1 MSLHGTATEEPNS
14 TRPDSMTS
22 FVVVIP
28 ARYAST
34 RFPGKPLAT
43 LGGKPVVAHVVER
56 AHESGAK
63 EVIVATDDQRIA
75 DAVSFCGCA
84 VAMTSVDHATGTDR
98 IAEVAAQHGWD
109 DDTIV
114 VNAQG
119 DEPLL
124 PPELIRTVANTLE
137 ERREAEI
144 ATACH
149 PISKVTE
156 FVDTNAVKVVLDQR
170 GYALY
175 FSRAPIPWPRDA
187 FATDKTRLP
196 AHLPAYRHI
205 GIYAYR
211 CGFLRTYATLSPAV
225 LERFES
231 LEQLRA
237 LAHGYRIAV
246 SVTAQAPPMGIDTPD
261 DLDRVRAEIAKL

>member
-1 MSLHGTATEEPNS
+1 
-14 TRPDSMTS
+14 MTS

-34 RFPGKPLAT
+34 RFPGKPLAE
-43 LGGKPVVAHVVER
+43 LDGKPMVAHVVDR
-56 AHESGAK
+56 AHESGAD
-63 EVIVATDDQRIA
+63 EVIVATDDKRIA
-75 DAVSFCGCA
+75 DAVSACGCA
-84 VAMTSVDHATGTDR
+84 VAMTRSDHTTGTDR
-98 IAEVAAQHGWD
+98 IAEVVTQRGWQ

-119 DEPLL
+119 DEPLM
-124 PPELIRTVANTLE
+124 PPEMISAVASKLDQCPD
-137 ERREAEI
+137 AAI

-149 PISKVTE
+149 PISEVAE
-156 FVDTNAVKVVLDQR
+156 FMDSNAVKVVFDQS

-175 FSRAPIPWPRDA
+175 FSRAPIPWPRDD
-187 FATDKTRLP
+187 FAADRSQLP
-196 AHLPAYRHI
+196 PDLPAYRHV

-211 CGFLRTYATLSPAV
+211 CSFLRAYAELPPAV

-237 LAHGYRIAV
+237 LANGYRIAV
-246 SVTAQAPPMGIDTPD
+246 SVAAQAPPPGIDTPD
-261 DLDRVRAEIAKL
+261 DLERARGQIAKL

>member
-1 MSLHGTATEEPNS
+1 
-14 TRPDSMTS
+14 MTS

-28 ARYAST
+28 ARFAST
-34 RFPGKPLAT
+34 RFPGKPLAQ
-43 LGGKPVVAHVVER
+43 LDGKPMVAHVVDR
-56 AHESGAK
+56 AHESGAD
-63 EVIVATDDQRIA
+63 EVIVATDDRRIA
-75 DAVSFCGCA
+75 DAVAGCKCV
-84 VAMTSVDHATGTDR
+84 VAMTRTDHATGTDR
-98 IAEVAAQHGWD
+98 IAEVVAQRGWH

-124 PPELIRTVANTLE
+124 PPALVRSVATALE
-137 ERREAEI
+137 ECPQAAI

-149 PISKVTE
+149 PISDVAE
-156 FVDTNAVKVVLDQR
+156 FLDPNAVKVVFDTNH
-170 GYALY
+170 YALY
-175 FSRAPIPWPRDA
+175 FSRAPIPWPRDE
-187 FATDKTRLP
+187 FASGRSRLP
-196 AHLPAYRHI
+196 DDLPAYRHV

-211 CGFLRTYATLSPAV
+211 CAFLRAYANLPQAS

-246 SVTAQAPPMGIDTPD
+246 SVQEHAPPPGIDTPE
-261 DLDRVRAEIAKL
+261 DLERVRGKITPL

>member
-1 MSLHGTATEEPNS
+1 
-14 TRPDSMTS
+14 MTS

-34 RFPGKPLAT
+34 RFPGKALAE
-43 LGGKPVVAHVVER
+43 LDGKPMVAHVIDR
-56 AHESGAK
+56 ARESGADD
-63 EVIVATDDQRIA
+63 VIVATDDERIA
-75 DAVSFCGCA
+75 AAVAACGCT
-84 VAMTSVDHATGTDR
+84 VAMTRADHATGTDR
-98 IAEVAAQHGWD
+98 IAEVVNQHGWP
-109 DDTIV
+109 DDTII

-124 PPELIRTVANTLE
+124 PPDLISGVATALE
-137 ERREAEI
+137 QSAQAAI

-149 PISKVTE
+149 PISDVAE
-156 FVDTNAVKVVLDQR
+156 FMDSHAVKVVFDENH
-170 GYALY
+170 YALY

-187 FATDKTRLP
+187 FAAGPVALP
-196 AHLPAYRHI
+196 EGLPAYRHI

-211 CGFLRTYATLSPAV
+211 CAFLRAYADLAQVT

-246 SVTAQAPPMGIDTPD
+246 NVREHAPPPGIDTPA
-261 DLDRVRAEIAKL
+261 DLERVRGKITSL

>member
-1 MSLHGTATEEPNS
+1 
-14 TRPDSMTS
+14 MTP

-34 RFPGKPLAT
+34 RFPGKPLAE
-43 LGGKPVVAHVVER
+43 LDGSPMVAHVVER
-56 AHESGAK
+56 ARESGAR
-63 EVIVATDDQRIA
+63 EVVVATDDARIA
-75 DAVSFCGCA
+75 DAVANRQCT
-84 VAMTSVDHATGTDR
+84 VAMTRADHPTGTDR
-98 IAEVAAQHGWD
+98 IAEVVTQRGWGD
-109 DDTIV
+109 DVIV

-124 PPELIRTVANTLE
+124 PPDLIREVAASLE
-137 ERREAEI
+137 QHRDAAI

-149 PISKVTE
+149 AIADVAE
-156 FVDTNAVKVVLDQR
+156 FLDPNAVKVVVDED

-175 FSRAPIPWPRDA
+175 FSRAPIPWPRDE
-187 FATDKTRLP
+187 FKGGQDRLP
-196 AHLPAYRHI
+196 ESLPAYRHI

-211 CGFLRTYATLSPAV
+211 CAFLRRYSALQSAAI
-225 LERFES
+225 ERFES

-246 SVTAQAPPMGIDTPD
+246 HTVAQAPPPGIDTPD
-261 DLDRVRAEIAKL
+261 DLERVRQKSAPL

>member
-1 MSLHGTATEEPNS
+1 VLSRAYTALGE
-14 TRPDSMTS
+14 SMTS

-34 RFPGKPLAT
+34 RFPGKPLVEIN
-43 LGGKPVVAHVVER
+43 GKPMVAHVVDR
-56 AHESGAK
+56 AQESGAA
-63 EVIVATDDQRIA
+63 EVIVATDDKRIA
-75 DAVSFCGCA
+75 EAALVHGCV
-84 VAMTSVDHATGTDR
+84 VAMTRDDHATGTDR
-98 IAEVAAQHGWD
+98 IAEVVAQRGWD

-124 PPELIRTVANTLE
+124 PGSMIRTVAQSLE
-137 ERREAEI
+137 QHDGASI

-149 PISKVTE
+149 PIRDIAE
-156 FVDTNAVKVVLDQR
+156 FMDPNAVKVVFDEA

-187 FATDKTRLP
+187 FSADEKSSLP
-196 AHLPAYRHI
+196 TNLPAYRHI

-211 CGFLRTYATLSPAV
+211 CKFLRKYASLKPATI
-225 LERFES
+225 ERFES

-237 LAHGYRIAV
+237 MSHGYRIAV
-246 SVTAQAPPMGIDTPD
+246 MVSENAPPPGIDTPD
-261 DLDRVRAEIAKL
+261 DLNRLRASMAPL

>member
-1 MSLHGTATEEPNS
+1 
-14 TRPDSMTS
+14 MTS

-34 RFPGKPLAT
+34 RFPGKPLAE
-43 LGGKPVVAHVVER
+43 LSGKPMVAHVVDR
-56 AHESGAK
+56 ALESGAD
-63 EVIVATDDQRIA
+63 EVIVATDDKRIV
-75 DAVSFCGCA
+75 DAVAAYKGTP
-84 VAMTSVDHATGTDR
+84 AMTRAGHTTGTDR
-98 IAEVAAQHGWD
+98 IAEVVAQRGWP

-119 DEPLL
+119 DEPLM
-124 PPELIRTVANTLE
+124 PPDMISAVASKLDE
-137 ERREAEI
+137 CPDAAI

-149 PISKVTE
+149 PISDIAE
-156 FVDTNAVKVVLDQR
+156 FMDPNAVKVVVDRR

-187 FATDKTRLP
+187 FAADRTQLP
-196 AHLPAYRHI
+196 ADLPAYRHV

-211 CGFLRTYATLSPAV
+211 CSFLRAYAELTPAA

-237 LAHGYRIAV
+237 LANGYRIAV
-246 SVTAQAPPMGIDTPD
+246 SIASEAPPPGIDTPG
-261 DLDRVRAEIAKL
+261 DLERARKQMAKL

>member
-1 MSLHGTATEEPNS
+1 MKP
-14 TRPDSMTS
+14 

-34 RFPGKPLAT
+34 RFPGKPLVE
-43 LGGKPVVAHVVER
+43 LNGKPMVVHVVDR
-56 AHESGAK
+56 ARESGAT
-63 EVIVATDDQRIA
+63 EIVVATDDARIA
-75 DAVSFCGCA
+75 SAVSAHGCE
-84 VAMTSVDHATGTDR
+84 VAMTRGEHATGTDR
-98 IAEVAAQHGWD
+98 IAEVVAQRGWD
-109 DDTIV
+109 NDTIV

-124 PPELIRTVANTLE
+124 PPAMIRTVAETLQ
-137 ERREAEI
+137 RHDGASI

-149 PISKVTE
+149 PIQDVAE
-156 FVDTNAVKVVLDQR
+156 FLDPNAVKVVFDEA

-187 FATDKTRLP
+187 FADSKSSLPKDLP
-196 AHLPAYRHI
+196 AFRHI

-211 CGFLRTYATLSPAV
+211 CEFLRKYATLKPATM
-225 LERFES
+225 ERFES

-237 LAHGYRIAV
+237 MAHGYRIAV
-246 SVTAQAPPMGIDTPD
+246 TVSDAAPPPGIDTPD
-261 DLDRVRAEIAKL
+261 DLKRLRNSMAPL

>member
-1 MSLHGTATEEPNS
+1 
-14 TRPDSMTS
+14 MTS

-34 RFPGKPLAT
+34 RFPGKALAQ
-43 LGGKPVVAHVVER
+43 LHGKSMVAHVVDR
-56 AHESGAK
+56 ARESGAA

-75 DAVSFCGCA
+75 DAVAGCDCA
-84 VAMTSVDHATGTDR
+84 VAMTRTDHASGTDR
-98 IAEVAAQHGWD
+98 IAEVTTQRGWS

-124 PPELIRTVANTLE
+124 PAALIGDVAAMLE
-137 ERREAEI
+137 KRPLAAI

-149 PISKVTE
+149 PITDTAE
-156 FVDTNAVKVVLDQR
+156 FMDPNAVKVVLDADQ
-170 GYALY
+170 YALY
-175 FSRAPIPWPRDA
+175 FSRAPIPWPRDS
-187 FATDKTRLP
+187 FASGPTALP
-196 AHLPAYRHI
+196 RELPAYRHI

-211 CGFLRTYATLSPAV
+211 CAFLRAYAALAPV
-225 LERFES
+225 ILEQFES

-237 LAHGYRIAV
+237 LVHGYRIAV
-246 SVTAQAPPMGIDTPD
+246 SVQEYAPPPGIDTPD
-261 DLDRVRAEIAKL
+261 DLERVRGKTTRL

>member
-1 MSLHGTATEEPNS
+1 
-14 TRPDSMTS
+14 MTS

-34 RFPGKPLAT
+34 RFPGKPLAE
-43 LGGKPVVAHVVER
+43 LDGKPMVAHVVDR
-56 AHESGAK
+56 ARESGAD
-63 EVIVATDDQRIA
+63 EVIVATDDKRIA
-75 DAVSFCGCA
+75 SAVSASGCA
-84 VAMTSVDHATGTDR
+84 VAMTRADHSTGTDR
-98 IAEVAAQHGWD
+98 IAEVVKQRGWND
-109 DDTIV
+109 GTIV

-119 DEPLL
+119 DEPLM
-124 PPELIRTVANTLE
+124 PPEMISAVASKL
-137 ERREAEI
+137 AESPDAAI

-149 PISKVTE
+149 PISEVAE
-156 FVDTNAVKVVLDQR
+156 FMDTNAVKVVFDQS

-187 FATDKTRLP
+187 FAAGKSKLP
-196 AHLPAYRHI
+196 PEFPAYRHV

-211 CGFLRTYATLSPAV
+211 CSFLRTYAELAPAV

-237 LAHGYRIAV
+237 LANGYRIAV
-246 SVTAQAPPMGIDTPD
+246 SVAAQAPPPGIDTPE
-261 DLDRVRAEIAKL
+261 DLERAREQIAKI

>member
-1 MSLHGTATEEPNS
+1 
-14 TRPDSMTS
+14 MTS

-34 RFPGKPLAT
+34 RFPGKPLAE
-43 LGGKPVVAHVVER
+43 LDGKPMVAHVVDR
-56 AHESGAK
+56 AIESGAD
-63 EVIVATDDQRIA
+63 EVIVATDDQRIV
-75 DAVSFCGCA
+75 DAVAAYQCTA
-84 VAMTSVDHATGTDR
+84 AMTQSGHTTGTDR
-98 IAEVAAQHGWD
+98 IAEVVKQRSWH

-119 DEPLL
+119 DEPLM
-124 PPELIRTVANTLE
+124 PPDMISAVASKLE
-137 ERREAEI
+137 QSPDATI

-149 PISKVTE
+149 RISEVTE
-156 FVDTNAVKVVLDQR
+156 FMNPNAVKVVFDRR

-187 FATDKTRLP
+187 FAANRSQLP
-196 AHLPAYRHI
+196 PDLPAYRHI

-211 CGFLRTYATLSPAV
+211 CSFLRAYAGLAPAT

-237 LAHGYRIAV
+237 LAYGYRIAV
-246 SVTAQAPPMGIDTPD
+246 TVATQAPPPGIDTPE
-261 DLDRVRAEIAKL
+261 DLEHARRQMAKL